1 MSQAAAI
8 SRVLAG
14 TISHSTMKRT
24 AVLLLALLVFAGP
37 AFAGDG
43 LRPRRAT
50 ATGPARHRLQHIGV
64 LAKRG
69 KRNAIARWQPTADYL
84 SSRIPG
90 HRFAILPLSFGEIL
104 DAVRNNRV
112 GFVLA
117 NPAIYL
123 PLSMQGEVW
132 PLVTLENLRGGKG
145 YPMFGGVIFV
155 RADST
160 CHSYEDLKGVSFVAV
175 SRNSLGGWLMALR
188 ELKHHGVIPAGDIDK
203 VFFAGTHDKVVYLVR
218 DGRFRAGTVRTDTL
232 ERMAREGRINMA
244 DFRVITQES
253 YHPTASFP
261 FLRSTPLYPEWPF
274 AANKKTSESLS
285 KEVAIAL
292 LEMPA
297 DAEAARAASI
307 KGWGVVRNYQPIHD
321 LYRELHLGPYRKITY
336 FSLRDVWDRYRVPII
351 VIALLFTFNLI
362 LIFYLVHLKSLLRA
376 DIRRRQKME
385 RILKKTNK
393 EYYRQMHGK

>member
-1 MSQAAAI
+1 MR
-8 SRVLAG
+8 RVP
-14 TISHSTMKRT
+14 TSSICNTMKRSTVLILTLLCMAGAMSAGATSQPQQVT
-24 AVLLLALLVFAGP
+24 AAGP
-37 AFAGDG
+37 
-43 LRPRRAT
+43 T
-50 ATGPARHRLQHIGV
+50 RHRIQHIGV

-69 KRNAIARWQPTADYL
+69 KRSALARWQPTADYL

-132 PLVTLENLRGGKG
+132 PLVTLENLRSGKG

-155 RADST
+155 RADAPFR
-160 CHSYEDLKGVSFVAV
+160 SYEDLKRASFTAV
-175 SRNSLGGWLMALR
+175 SRNSLGGWLMELR
-188 ELKHHGVIPAGDIDK
+188 ELKHHGVTPAGDIGK

-218 DGRFRAGTVRTDTL
+218 DGRFQAGAVRTDTL

-244 DFRVITQES
+244 DFRVISQDS

-285 KEVAIAL
+285 KAVAIAL
-292 LEMPA
+292 LEMPP
-297 DAEAARAASI
+297 DAGAARAASI

-321 LYRELHLGPYRKITY
+321 LYRELHLGPYSRITD
-336 FSLRDVWDRYRVPII
+336 FSLRDVWDRYRLPII
-351 VIALLFTFNLI
+351 IIALLFTFNII
-362 LIFYLVHLKSLLRA
+362 LISYLFHLKSLLRA

-393 EYYRQMHGK
+393 QYYQQMHGK